1 MSPPPSVALV
11 LLGLWVLVM
20 FGATNVAGYHQWR
33 TTDDLETLGGPW
45 TADSSDDRARTSRD
59 AVAPPSDD

>member
-11 LLGLWVLVM
+11 LLVLWVIVM

-33 TTDDLETLGGPW
+33 TADPLETLGGPR
-45 TADSSDDRARTSRD
+45 TDDSSDDRSRTTRD